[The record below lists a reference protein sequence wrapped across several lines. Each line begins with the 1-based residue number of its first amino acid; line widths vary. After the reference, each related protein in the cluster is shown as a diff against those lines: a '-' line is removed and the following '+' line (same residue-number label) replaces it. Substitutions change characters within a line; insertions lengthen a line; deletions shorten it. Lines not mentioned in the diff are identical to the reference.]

1 MVCLV
6 GVSANFWSGGCSR
19 KSHQTGEVAL
29 TCTFEAHPRIG
40 PTAITCKL
48 TGAAQAPITGAR
60 VSLEADM
67 SHAGMSPA
75 FGEAKET
82 SPGTYDGTLDL
93 NMRGDWVVTAHVVL
107 PDGETLNQEIKIQNL
122 QAS

>member
-1 MVCLV
+1 
-6 GVSANFWSGGCSR
+6 
-19 KSHQTGEVAL
+19 
-29 TCTFEAHPRIG
+29 
-40 PTAITCKL
+40 
-48 TGAAQAPITGAR
+48 
-60 VSLEADM
+60 
-67 SHAGMSPA
+67 MSPA

-82 SPGTYDGTLDL
+82 LPGTYDGTLDL